1 MMSVGSMPSMPPG
14 PSPRDQIVS
23 KLDAQ
28 VEAGEITAE
37 DEDAMMAALDA
48 IHEQRMEAGPPD
60 FTSGPPSQEEMQA
73 NFESMLAE
81 QVEAGTIDQDQAD
94 ELAAM
99 FENGELGGPGP
110 NGAGEGAPPP
120 PPPGEGGADSNAME
134 ELMNSLLEKLQS
146 ETGYSETGTQSTSSV
161 ASLLADFTV

>member
-48 IHEQRMEAGPPD
+48 IHAERQEAGPPEPG
-60 FTSGPPSQEEMQA
+60 SKPPSKDE
-73 NFESMLAE
+73 MLANME
-81 QVEAGTIDQDQAD
+81 TMLSDQVDAGTLTQDQAD
-94 ELAAM
+94 ELLGM
-99 FENGELGGPGP
+99 FESGEMGGPP
-110 NGAGEGAPPP
+110 PPP
-120 PPPGEGGADSNAME
+120 PPPGGQASGVGSQTDQLLSAILE
-134 ELMNSLLEKLQS
+134 ELQS
-146 ETGYSETGTQSTSSV
+146 GSGYDETGDSSSSDAEALIV
-161 ASLLADFTV
+161 DYTA